1 MFRDYG
7 EEYIEKYNPSLQQIK
22 LIRAIRI
29 CKTPA
34 LGGHLITCKDCDHKH
49 YVYNSCGHSHCM
61 LCQSIKREQW
71 VDKLKTSLLD
81 VPYVHAVFTLPHQL
95 NGLARSNEKEIY
107 SLIMRASWI
116 TIKDV
121 MENQGGTPGMTSVL
135 HTFGSKMN
143 YHIHV
148 HSLVTFGGLGWD
160 GKWVYP
166 SKKKTFESYR
176 TMCSKY
182 RSVFLKELDKLYK
195 SGKIVYH
202 QDYDDIIKEVQKVR
216 WVVHTTY
223 PTMNT
228 TIIANY
234 LAKYI
239 NRVAVS
245 NKRLDYVK
253 DSECVVLLYNE
264 YKNQESGKVSP
275 KAYLYLEPLVA
286 IEQILQHVLPKHFQ
300 KSRRHGLH
308 NANTNI
314 KKAIPDAL
322 KNNLATIRTI
332 MEIITHL
339 SNLKPF
345 ECDNCKSTNF
355 TIEEIHPNK
364 TWIYKFFT
372 LKSIRAPPLKKQH
385 IKIVNKTTKVKSIA
399 SEAVIDLKK
408 NTAKQ
413 A

>member
-1 MFRDYG
+1 LFRDYG
-7 EEYIEKYNPSLQQIK
+7 EEYIEVYKPTLQQIK

-71 VDKLKTSLLD
+71 VDKLKASLLD

-107 SLIMRASWI
+107 SLIMRATWL
-116 TIKDV
+116 TIKEL
-121 MENQGGTPGMTSVL
+121 MESQGGTPGMTSVL

-148 HSLVTFGGLGWD
+148 HSLVTFGGLDKTGN
-160 GKWVYP
+160 WVYP

-176 TMCSKY
+176 AMCSKY
-182 RSVFLKELDKLYK
+182 RSVFLRELDKLCNA
-195 SGKIVYH
+195 GKIIYH
-202 QDYDDIIKEVQKVR
+202 QDYTTVIKEVEKVR

-228 TIIANY
+228 TIIADY

-245 NKRLDYVK
+245 NKRLDYIK

-264 YKNQESGKVSP
+264 YKKQESGKVAP

-286 IEQILQHVLPKHFQ
+286 IDQILQHVLPKHFQ
-300 KSRRHGLH
+300 KY
-308 NANTNI
+308 ATQA
-314 KKAIPDAL
+314 AIQLVAG
-322 KNNLATIRTI
+322 R
-332 MEIITHL
+332 
-339 SNLKPF
+339 S
-345 ECDNCKSTNF
+345 
-355 TIEEIHPNK
+355 
-364 TWIYKFFT
+364 
-372 LKSIRAPPLKKQH
+372 
-385 IKIVNKTTKVKSIA
+385 
-399 SEAVIDLKK
+399 
-408 NTAKQ
+408 
-413 A
+413 